1 MLKSLVNLR
10 EAYNSIVQSIYL
22 EIRKTV
28 KKKDMPN
35 QLTELNDADWALL
48 TEIVLTLEPI
58 ENAVT
63 AIQREDI
70 TLTEVKKKI
79 DVCYERV
86 AELGKIS

>member
-48 TEIVLTLEPI
+48 TEVVLTLEPI